1 MANAKIWNLQC
12 ASQPPCYSLDILA
25 WNRSTAD
32 HPGQWHDSAIAK
44 RMRCTRQLFLECYP
58 REQRLAQSALDE
70 VTESSWP
77 ANPCTRQTHIK
88 QLQTLNKILL
98 VACKQT
104 CSRSFL
110 FGVPATAVL
119 KETHGFALERPVFMT
134 ANAPGRFGARR
145 TACPLLRKQKLIG
158 LWTRNKNLAWQSSLG
173 FIRPSD
179 QVENPKGQRGGKC
192 RRTRDRVGNCFL
204 HLDRH
209 IYINVQSFSIHI
221 QKIIYAKF
229 PHAQYQYTS
238 IK

>member
-12 ASQPPCYSLDILA
+12 ASQPPCYSLDIFA

-58 REQRLAQSALDE
+58 RKQRLAQSALDE

-88 QLQTLNKILL
+88 QLQTLNKTDLFQKLL
-98 VACKQT
+98 VWCACN
-104 CSRSFL
+104 CSFERNTWLRAGKASF
-110 FGVPATAVL
+110 
-119 KETHGFALERPVFMT
+119 HDSMT

-179 QVENPKGQRGGKC
+179 QVENPKRQRGGKC